1 MTRGYRRGPVIPE
14 QKETINGLM
23 LGATQRRSA
32 IPSGR
37 MVTKGYGCVSTSTG
51 GDAPTTHNR
60 CVDCRMILMVSYD
73 RRCMVPIGDHAYYK
87 YACSHA
93 YAYTHA
99 VHTHS
104 FRKEAVCMAERPYLL
119 VNISLRK

>member
-51 GDAPTTHNR
+51 GDAPTHPERSWANER
-60 CVDCRMILMVSYD
+60 SPSWRSKG
-73 RRCMVPIGDHAYYK
+73 RRQ
-87 YACSHA
+87 
-93 YAYTHA
+93 A
-99 VHTHS
+99 VAEQKPPHHVAPE
-104 FRKEAVCMAERPYLL
+104 KEVEDQAPSGTTGV
-119 VNISLRK
+119 